1 MKKIVIASACRTAI
15 GKFGGTL
22 ANVPAAE
29 LGSIVIK
36 EALNRANVKPE
47 QVDHVYMGC
56 VIQAGLGQNVARQA
70 SLKAGLPIETPAVT
84 VNVVCGSGLNCV
96 NMAAQMIEAGDADIV
111 VAGGMENMD
120 MAPFAMMK
128 GRYGYRMGSPMGKS
142 ELVDTM
148 VNDALWDATGFNMHM
163 GMTAE
168 NVCTNETYQKKYG
181 YNPISREQLDEF
193 AFHSQEKAAKA
204 IADGAFKD
212 EIVPV
217 VIKGKKGDTV
227 FDTDEGPRMSSME
240 VLGKLKPCFKKDGI
254 VTAAN
259 SSAINN
265 GAAAAIIWAVFN
277 SLACIFFGLFAE
289 YIPTVR
295 RIMQSKVMFY
305 FIGFL
310 TVFQTWTQMSG
321 IYEIF
326 GDTPIGTTGGTLI
339 VYGTCLVFLFM
350 LLKEGMIRNVLSDGF
365 SWVVVYGLLAVVVIA
380 ALVYTHGAFV
390 NIDPGLTAAGIQTG
404 LYKGFLLL
412 PGPFTYPYYYSL
424 FSYNDKNE
432 DGTQHGNMKK
442 SFVLAGVMFGVYMV
456 LAALLT
462 WVNFSPLLNTLK
474 AILITI
480 IALSSLS
487 TYLYSEYLVFGE
499 NIGFLI
505 DVLTVTSWQ
514 LVIPLGVMGIWTL
527 MSELR
532 VYIIIF
538 VLLASVVLHL
548 VSDRKEDAR

>member
-1 MKKIVIASACRTAI
+1 MD
-15 GKFGGTL
+15 
-22 ANVPAAE
+22 AE
-29 LGSIVIK
+29 
-36 EALNRANVKPE
+36 AYRW
-47 QVDHVYMGC
+47 
-56 VIQAGLGQNVARQA
+56 IQMTTDAPSDMIRMQNSNQA
-70 SLKAGLPIETPAVT
+70 KRCS
-84 VNVVCGSGLNCV
+84 
-96 NMAAQMIEAGDADIV
+96 
-111 VAGGMENMD
+111 
-120 MAPFAMMK
+120 PF
-128 GRYGYRMGSPMGKS
+128 
-142 ELVDTM
+142 
-148 VNDALWDATGFNMHM
+148 
-163 GMTAE
+163 
-168 NVCTNETYQKKYG
+168 
-181 YNPISREQLDEF
+181 
-193 AFHSQEKAAKA
+193 
-204 IADGAFKD
+204 
-212 EIVPV
+212 PV
-217 VIKGKKGDTV
+217 
-227 FDTDEGPRMSSME
+227 
-240 VLGKLKPCFKKDGI
+240 
-254 VTAAN
+254 
-259 SSAINN
+259 
-265 GAAAAIIWAVFN
+265 GAAI
-277 SLACIFFGLFAE
+277 LLPE
-289 YIPTVR
+289 R
-295 RIMQSKVMFY
+295 RIP
-305 FIGFL
+305 GR
-310 TVFQTWTQMSG
+310 
-321 IYEIF
+321 
-326 GDTPIGTTGGTLI
+326 TL
-339 VYGTCLVFLFM
+339 
-350 LLKEGMIRNVLSDGF
+350 LLCVRHHRS
-365 SWVVVYGLLAVVVIA
+365 
-380 ALVYTHGAFV
+380 THGAFF

>member
-1 MKKIVIASACRTAI
+1 MIRNPNDIQDGAKKIRMLIAGYPGI
-15 GKFGGTL
+15 GKSTL
-22 ANVPAAE
+22 ALSAPRPLHIDCDFGIDRIE
-29 LGSIVIK
+29 PRYRMPYIQPRSYDEI
-36 EALNRANVKPE
+36 LNDLKPE
-47 QVDHVYMGC
+47 NLNDF
-56 VIQAGLGQNVARQA
+56 
-70 SLKAGLPIETPAVT
+70 ET
-84 VNVVCGSGLNCV
+84 L
-96 NMAAQMIEAGDADIV
+96 
-111 VAGGMENMD
+111 
-120 MAPFAMMK
+120 
-128 GRYGYRMGSPMGKS
+128 
-142 ELVDTM
+142 
-148 VNDALWDATGFNMHM
+148 
-163 GMTAE
+163 
-168 NVCTNETYQKKYG
+168 
-181 YNPISREQLDEF
+181 
-193 AFHSQEKAAKA
+193 
-204 IADGAFKD
+204 
-212 EIVPV
+212 
-217 VIKGKKGDTV
+217 V
-227 FDTDEGPRMSSME
+227 FDTA
-240 VLGKLKPCFKKDGI
+240 GKLISLMGLWAIKQNPKYGQRDGSLSLKGYGFVGREFVRLMDYCFYELKKNIVVVFHATEEKDGDNTRLRI
-254 VTAAN
+254 KVEGQTK
-259 SSAINN
+259 NN
-265 GAAAAIIWAVFN
+265 VWEPMDLGGFVEMYGN
-277 SLACIFFGLFAE
+277 DR
-289 YIPTVR
+289 T
-295 RIMQSKVMFY
+295 
-305 FIGFL
+305 IGFSNCEKY
-310 TVFQTWTQMSG
+310 FAK
-321 IYEIF
+321 
-326 GDTPIGTTGGTLI
+326 GTRG
-339 VYGTCLVFLFM
+339 
-350 LLKEGMIRNVLSDGF
+350 IRNVLSDGF

>member
-1 MKKIVIASACRTAI
+1 MYQKIKAKFKANPTIFYAC
-15 GKFGGTL
+15 
-22 ANVPAAE
+22 
-29 LGSIVIK
+29 SIV
-36 EALNRANVKPE
+36 ASW
-47 QVDHVYMGC
+47 
-56 VIQAGLGQNVARQA
+56 AGVG
-70 SLKAGLPIETPAVT
+70 SLMNFRTL
-84 VNVVCGSGLNCV
+84 
-96 NMAAQMIEAGDADIV
+96 
-111 VAGGMENMD
+111 
-120 MAPFAMMK
+120 
-128 GRYGYRMGSPMGKS
+128 
-142 ELVDTM
+142 
-148 VNDALWDATGFNMHM
+148 
-163 GMTAE
+163 
-168 NVCTNETYQKKYG
+168 
-181 YNPISREQLDEF
+181 
-193 AFHSQEKAAKA
+193 
-204 IADGAFKD
+204 
-212 EIVPV
+212 
-217 VIKGKKGDTV
+217 
-227 FDTDEGPRMSSME
+227 
-240 VLGKLKPCFKKDGI
+240 
-254 VTAAN
+254 
-259 SSAINN
+259 AINN

-442 SFVLAGVMFGVYMV
+442 SFMQAGVMFGVYMV

>member
-1 MKKIVIASACRTAI
+1 M
-15 GKFGGTL
+15 
-22 ANVPAAE
+22 
-29 LGSIVIK
+29 
-36 EALNRANVKPE
+36 
-47 QVDHVYMGC
+47 
-56 VIQAGLGQNVARQA
+56 
-70 SLKAGLPIETPAVT
+70 
-84 VNVVCGSGLNCV
+84 
-96 NMAAQMIEAGDADIV
+96 
-111 VAGGMENMD
+111 
-120 MAPFAMMK
+120 
-128 GRYGYRMGSPMGKS
+128 
-142 ELVDTM
+142 
-148 VNDALWDATGFNMHM
+148 
-163 GMTAE
+163 
-168 NVCTNETYQKKYG
+168 
-181 YNPISREQLDEF
+181 
-193 AFHSQEKAAKA
+193 AFH
-204 IADGAFKD
+204 GWLF
-212 EIVPV
+212 
-217 VIKGKKGDTV
+217 TV
-227 FDTDEGPRMSSME
+227 CWQSLSLPR
-240 VLGKLKPCFKKDGI
+240 
-254 VTAAN
+254 
-259 SSAINN
+259 
-265 GAAAAIIWAVFN
+265 W
-277 SLACIFFGLFAE
+277 
-289 YIPTVR
+289 
-295 RIMQSKVMFY
+295 
-305 FIGFL
+305 
-310 TVFQTWTQMSG
+310 
-321 IYEIF
+321 
-326 GDTPIGTTGGTLI
+326 
-339 VYGTCLVFLFM
+339 
-350 LLKEGMIRNVLSDGF
+350 
-365 SWVVVYGLLAVVVIA
+365 
-380 ALVYTHGAFV
+380 YTHGAFV

>member
-1 MKKIVIASACRTAI
+1 MYQKIKAKFKANPTIFYAC
-15 GKFGGTL
+15 
-22 ANVPAAE
+22 
-29 LGSIVIK
+29 SIV
-36 EALNRANVKPE
+36 ASW
-47 QVDHVYMGC
+47 
-56 VIQAGLGQNVARQA
+56 AGVG
-70 SLKAGLPIETPAVT
+70 SLMNFRTL
-84 VNVVCGSGLNCV
+84 
-96 NMAAQMIEAGDADIV
+96 
-111 VAGGMENMD
+111 
-120 MAPFAMMK
+120 
-128 GRYGYRMGSPMGKS
+128 
-142 ELVDTM
+142 
-148 VNDALWDATGFNMHM
+148 
-163 GMTAE
+163 
-168 NVCTNETYQKKYG
+168 
-181 YNPISREQLDEF
+181 
-193 AFHSQEKAAKA
+193 
-204 IADGAFKD
+204 
-212 EIVPV
+212 
-217 VIKGKKGDTV
+217 
-227 FDTDEGPRMSSME
+227 
-240 VLGKLKPCFKKDGI
+240 
-254 VTAAN
+254 
-259 SSAINN
+259 AINN

-514 LVIPLGVMGIWTL
+514 LVVRPDGTIIDGFHRWTVSGREPLLSLLGGKVPVVVVDHHGDE
-527 MSELR
+527 SAD
-532 VYIIIF
+532 VYGTITHNRARGTHLLEPMKAIVKKLIDEGKTVEEIGKQLGMKPEEIF
-538 VLLASVVLHL
+538 RLSGFTKDEFLNMMTKGHDTYSKAQVIRSV
-548 VSDRKEDAR
+548 

>member
-1 MKKIVIASACRTAI
+1 MASPQHPEKPRCCKLDI
-15 GKFGGTL
+15 SPC
-22 ANVPAAE
+22 PAAKKE
-29 LGSIVIK
+29 IFLCIRKIKAKFKANPTIFYACSIVASWAGVGSLMNFRTI
-36 EALNRANVKPE
+36 AL
-47 QVDHVYMGC
+47 
-56 VIQAGLGQNVARQA
+56 
-70 SLKAGLPIETPAVT
+70 
-84 VNVVCGSGLNCV
+84 
-96 NMAAQMIEAGDADIV
+96 
-111 VAGGMENMD
+111 
-120 MAPFAMMK
+120 
-128 GRYGYRMGSPMGKS
+128 RYG
-142 ELVDTM
+142 
-148 VNDALWDATGFNMHM
+148 A
-163 GMTAE
+163 
-168 NVCTNETYQKKYG
+168 
-181 YNPISREQLDEF
+181 
-193 AFHSQEKAAKA
+193 
-204 IADGAFKD
+204 
-212 EIVPV
+212 VP
-217 VIKGKKGDTV
+217 
-227 FDTDEGPRMSSME
+227 
-240 VLGKLKPCFKKDGI
+240 
-254 VTAAN
+254 
-259 SSAINN
+259 
-265 GAAAAIIWAVFN
+265 AIIWAVFN
-277 SLACIFFGLFAE
+277 SLACITFGLFADRVPS
-289 YIPTVR
+289 IR

-480 IALSSLS
+480 IALSSLDC
-487 TYLYSEYLVFGE
+487 
-499 NIGFLI
+499 IGPGAAA
-505 DVLTVTSWQ
+505 VPAGRQSAGRSRR
-514 LVIPLGVMGIWTL
+514 PPRRR
-527 MSELR
+527 ERRR
-532 VYIIIF
+532 VRHHNPQPCPWHPP
-538 VLLASVVLHL
+538 VGADESHCQ
-548 VSDRKEDAR
+548 ETH

>member
-1 MKKIVIASACRTAI
+1 MYQKIKAKFKANPTIFYAC
-15 GKFGGTL
+15 
-22 ANVPAAE
+22 
-29 LGSIVIK
+29 SIV
-36 EALNRANVKPE
+36 ASW
-47 QVDHVYMGC
+47 
-56 VIQAGLGQNVARQA
+56 AGVG
-70 SLKAGLPIETPAVT
+70 SLMNFRTL
-84 VNVVCGSGLNCV
+84 
-96 NMAAQMIEAGDADIV
+96 
-111 VAGGMENMD
+111 
-120 MAPFAMMK
+120 
-128 GRYGYRMGSPMGKS
+128 
-142 ELVDTM
+142 
-148 VNDALWDATGFNMHM
+148 
-163 GMTAE
+163 
-168 NVCTNETYQKKYG
+168 
-181 YNPISREQLDEF
+181 
-193 AFHSQEKAAKA
+193 
-204 IADGAFKD
+204 
-212 EIVPV
+212 
-217 VIKGKKGDTV
+217 
-227 FDTDEGPRMSSME
+227 
-240 VLGKLKPCFKKDGI
+240 
-254 VTAAN
+254 
-259 SSAINN
+259 AINN

-462 WVNFSPLLNTLK
+462 CGTQESSARPSDTAEQGRKRPVGTENRGFS
-474 AILITI
+474 
-480 IALSSLS
+480 
-487 TYLYSEYLVFGE
+487 
-499 NIGFLI
+499 
-505 DVLTVTSWQ
+505 
-514 LVIPLGVMGIWTL
+514 
-527 MSELR
+527 
-532 VYIIIF
+532 
-538 VLLASVVLHL
+538 LHQ
-548 VSDRKEDAR
+548 R